1 MRYLLLAA
9 TVCTAPAV
17 LTAQAKEA
25 PKLPDARTLGWQVR
39 ADGPGDASKL
49 MFVEMKPGWHVTTG
63 PLSGV
68 MFHPGMTGTGNY
80 AAQMAVYFFPPK
92 STHHEAYG
100 IVVGGKDLVGAGQ
113 QYTYFM
119 IRNDGEFLLKS
130 RDGATTADIIPWTAS
145 DAITLWKEGGPN
157 ALNVLRV
164 EAGSANVV
172 FKVNDVAVATRPRKD
187 MQVDGVVGMRVNHFL
202 DLHVRDLTV
211 AAAK

>member
-9 TVCTAPAV
+9 TMFAPPAIV
-17 LTAQAKEA
+17 AAQANEA

-39 ADGPGDASKL
+39 ADGSGDVSKL
-49 MFVEMKPGWHVTTG
+49 MFVEMKPGWHITTG

-80 AAQMAVYFFPPK
+80 AAQMGVYFFPPK

-100 IVVGGKDLVGAGQ
+100 IVVGGKDLAGAGQ
-113 QYTYFM
+113 QYTYFL
-119 IRNDGEFLLKS
+119 IRNDGKFLIKS
-130 RDGATTADIIPWTAS
+130 RDGAATANIVPWTAS
-145 DAITLWKEGGPN
+145 EAVTLWKEGGPN

-164 EAGSANVV
+164 EARSDSVV
-172 FKVNDVAVATRPRKD
+172 FKVNNVAVATRARAD
-187 MQVDGVVGMRVNHFL
+187 VHVDGVVGMRVNHFL